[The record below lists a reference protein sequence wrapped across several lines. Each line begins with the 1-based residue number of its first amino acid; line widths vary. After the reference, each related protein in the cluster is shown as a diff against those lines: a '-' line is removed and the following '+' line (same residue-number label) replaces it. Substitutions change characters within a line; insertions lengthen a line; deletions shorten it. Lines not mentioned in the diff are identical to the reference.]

1 MLFSFAL
8 AVKTTQES
16 PSILAEKSSN
26 SVYVN
31 MLVDMFI
38 RPKYPLKQGWDDT
51 RERFIFRY
59 VYTNS
64 LKGDTMNK

>member
-8 AVKTTQES
+8 AVKAAQES

-38 RPKYPLKQGWDDT
+38 RLVT
-51 RERFIFRY
+51 II
-59 VYTNS
+59 V
-64 LKGDTMNK
+64 DTMTSVKSSQT